1 MPETDSERELVLS
14 AEVSEWLFYTRFWEY
29 ISEACGTS
37 FAQYEE
43 EVLSRNSIPV
53 ALDALDK
60 IKGGLSANPVQEVKF
75 LYGWNDRREELFYT
89 IKCEDILLEIVRL
102 EGYFLDA
109 LTMSA
114 DVYCQL

>member
-14 AEVSEWLFYTRFWEY
+14 AEVSEWLFYTRFWEH
-29 ISEACGTS
+29 ISEACGIS

-43 EVLSRNSIPV
+43 EVLSRDSIPV
-53 ALDALDK
+53 ALGALDK
-60 IKGGLSANPVQEVKF
+60 IKVGLSANPVQEVKF
-75 LYGWNDRREELFYT
+75 LYGWSERREELFCT

-102 EGYFLDA
+102 EGYFLGA
-109 LTMSA
+109 LNMNA